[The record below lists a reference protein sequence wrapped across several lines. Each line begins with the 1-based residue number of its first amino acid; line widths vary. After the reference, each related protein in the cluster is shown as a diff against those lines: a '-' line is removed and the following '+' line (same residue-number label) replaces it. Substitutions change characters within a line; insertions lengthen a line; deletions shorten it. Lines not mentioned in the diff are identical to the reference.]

1 MQDNEELDIEKVVF
15 DNNNMRPL
23 HLAVSKA
30 RFSMVLFLLS
40 KGVSP
45 SAQDAA
51 GRNALQYALFCGNVE
66 MHQLL
71 AYHVKNGKESFIR
84 DSRGNTRDNLSLLVT
99 SPENDNESLGFSNSN
114 SSHYMSQLML
124 TPQQGD

>member
-1 MQDNEELDIEKVVF
+1 
-15 DNNNMRPL
+15 
-23 HLAVSKA
+23 
-30 RFSMVLFLLS
+30 MVLFLLS
-40 KGVSP
+40 KGISP

-51 GRNALQYALFCGNVE
+51 GQNALQYALFCGNVE

-84 DSRGNTRDNLSLLVT
+84 DSSRPTCGNTRDSLSLLVT
-99 SPENDNESLGFSNSN
+99 SPENDNESLGFSNSI

-124 TPQQGD
+124 TPQQGEYPSTPLPLYPVKPDLNPNPLP